1 MSYAEWPSTTA
12 ALVIIGGQEG
22 PAGTY
27 NPDAMTCQQPQ
38 RPDDRTAK
46 QLVQLCLRE
55 VEVCLHDD
63 GSQPMMHD
71 LDLRWPDGHIEAM
84 EVTVAIDDALLRL
97 DLRLARHGSMI
108 PAKESTRQWTLMLAS
123 GSSEVRVVRDQA
135 DHLLCLVEQA
145 GVTGFGWDDEHES
158 VAAARVLCRLGV
170 AHGVSFN
177 PPGSRRRSRS
187 WGRDRR
193 GSTSN
198 PSRSTRWSRNMPAA
212 TR

>member
-145 GVTGFGWDDEHES
+145 GVTG
-158 VAAARVLCRLGV
+158 
-170 AHGVSFN
+170 
-177 PPGSRRRSRS
+177 
-187 WGRDRR
+187 
-193 GSTSN
+193 
-198 PSRSTRWSRNMPAA
+198 
-212 TR
+212 